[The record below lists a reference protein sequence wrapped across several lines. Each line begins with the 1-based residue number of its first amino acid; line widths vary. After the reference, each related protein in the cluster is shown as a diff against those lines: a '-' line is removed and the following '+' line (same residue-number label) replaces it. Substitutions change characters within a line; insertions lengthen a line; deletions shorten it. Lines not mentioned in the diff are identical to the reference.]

1 MNTETDQTTFLSR
14 IGKWFKK
21 DAASGSNGNL
31 PLEGEVHGHA
41 GTALSSGALEPRS
54 TFLRPWAKRDAAIQ
68 NLQQGFDTLTDLMGS
83 IRDNLEKQNARQ
95 EQLVEQLS
103 QLPATL
109 QVLPE
114 NSRVQSETLRAIHTQ
129 IEYQNGQQQKLADI
143 LERISA
149 ADAQHRSTLDALQD
163 RVETLNDQDQRMAEN
178 LTTVGSAMQS
188 VSKSSEQSTQ
198 VLSQLRDNLN
208 SRDGELER
216 VLHRQGSRF
225 TTMLAIA
232 IFLSIAALVAVGI
245 FGYLAYDALH
255 TGRVTI
261 QP

>member
-1 MNTETDQTTFLSR
+1 M
-14 IGKWFKK
+14 
-21 DAASGSNGNL
+21 
-31 PLEGEVHGHA
+31 
-41 GTALSSGALEPRS
+41 
-54 TFLRPWAKRDAAIQ
+54 
-68 NLQQGFDTLTDLMGS
+68 
-83 IRDNLEKQNARQ
+83 
-95 EQLVEQLS
+95 
-103 QLPATL
+103 
-109 QVLPE
+109 LPE
-114 NSRVQSETLRAIHTQ
+114 SSRVQSETLKAIHTQ

-149 ADAQHRSTLDALQD
+149 ADVQHRSTLDALTD
-163 RVETLNDQDQRMAEN
+163 RVESLNDQDARMAEN

-216 VLHRQGSRF
+216 VLHRQGNRF
-225 TTMLAIA
+225 TTMLAVA

-245 FGYLAYDALH
+245 IGYLAYEALH
-255 TGRVTI
+255 TGRIVV

>member
-21 DAASGSNGNL
+21 DATSGNGNL
-31 PLEGEVHGHA
+31 PLEGEIHGHA
-41 GTALSSGALEPRS
+41 GTAMEPRS

-83 IRDNLEKQNARQ
+83 IRDNLEKQNSRQ
-95 EQLVEQLS
+95 EQLIEQLS
-103 QLPATL
+103 QLPGTL
-109 QVLPE
+109 QMLPE

-129 IEYQNGQQQKLADI
+129 IEHQNGQQQKLADI

-178 LTTVGSAMQS
+178 LTTVGTAMQS

-198 VLSQLRDNLN
+198 VLTQLRDNLN

-216 VLHRQGSRF
+216 VLHRQGARF
-225 TTMLAIA
+225 TTMLAVA
-232 IFLSIAALVAVGI
+232 IFLSIAALVAVAVM
-245 FGYLAYDALH
+245 GYLGYEALQ
-255 TGRVTI
+255 RVR
-261 QP
+261 